1 MKTTMKKIYIALLL
15 FMVTVLPTCAQK
27 VTCRDVFRAMPDS
40 IVPYLTENNRLDM
53 LDFMDSHM
61 KAVVQNRFDGHS
73 EMLTLSDDSLTLKLS
88 DALLMTISLVESQ
101 EDIDG
106 SRQLVCVKEQIGVP
120 SSVVNNKCTF
130 YSLIWRKLD
139 EETLKLVK

>member
-1 MKTTMKKIYIALLL
+1 MKTIMMKKYIAVFL
-15 FMVTVLPTCAQK
+15 FLVTVLPLCGQT
-27 VTCRDVFRAMPDS
+27 VTCRDVFREMPDS
-40 IVPYLTENNRLDM
+40 IIPYLTENNRLDM

-61 KAVVQNRFDGHS
+61 KAVIQNRFDGHS

-88 DALLMTISLVESQ
+88 DALLMTIRLIDCLEVV
-101 EDIDG
+101 DG
-106 SRQLVCVKEQIGVP
+106 SRRLICVKEQIGVP
-120 SSVVNNKCTF
+120 SSVVHNKCTF